1 MTIYLDKDVKGKR
14 YGRRLYEALEQ
25 ELKSRRFRNL
35 YACIGDPI
43 EEDEYLTRDSEHF
56 HAHLGYTKV
65 GTFHKC
71 GFKSG
76 RWYNMIWMEK
86 IIGE

>member
-1 MTIYLDKDVKGKR
+1 MGIK
-14 YGRRLYEALEQ
+14 
-25 ELKSRRFRNL
+25 NL

-43 EEDEYLTRDSEHF
+43 VEDEYLTRNSEKF
-56 HAHLGYTKV
+56 HSHMCFTKV

-71 GFKSG
+71 GYKFG

-86 IIGE
+86 IIGAYR